1 MTSPPEPRAS
11 RRATTRKLPGKS
23 SGAPPAKSPDRSSGG
38 ALRKSSRTSPGKSA
52 AALRPASA
60 PGARPPHP
68 LVARA
73 DDGALAKRLN
83 RIEGQVRGI
92 GRMID
97 EDRYCIDI
105 LTQVSAVQSALDAL
119 ALQLLEHHLHGC
131 VRHAVK
137 SGDGD
142 RAIAEALE
150 VIRKFA
156 R

>member
-1 MTSPPEPRAS
+1 MKSRPE
-11 RRATTRKLPGKS
+11 TMRKRS
-23 SGAPPAKSPDRSSGG
+23 NPA
-38 ALRKSSRTSPGKSA
+38 
-52 AALRPASA
+52 
-60 PGARPPHP
+60 HP

-73 DDGALAKRLN
+73 NKTGLGKRLN

-97 EDRYCIDI
+97 EDRYCIDV

-131 VRHAVK
+131 VQHAVK
-137 SGDGD
+137 SGEGD
-142 RAIAEALE
+142 RAIEEALG

>member
-1 MTSPPEPRAS
+1 MPSP
-11 RRATTRKLPGKS
+11 RRKAVV
-23 SGAPPAKSPDRSSGG
+23 PAAR
-38 ALRKSSRTSPGKSA
+38 A
-52 AALRPASA
+52 AATRVSGPTPA
-60 PGARPPHP
+60 HP
-68 LVARA
+68 AVERHDHAT
-73 DDGALAKRLN
+73 LAKRVN

-131 VRHAVK
+131 VQHAVK
-137 SGDGD
+137 SGNGD
-142 RAIAEALE
+142 RAIDEALA
-150 VIRKFA
+150 VIRRFA